1 LHGSRFSNGIL
12 RNFHSVLAVLLRYP
26 THFED
31 STKSPFVLIYRVFS
45 ALPAPYFGAT
55 SAFVLHYGAS
65 ITSPRELRGRVGME
79 LKEAYLD
86 RVLGEVED
94 LSSRVAELKGRFA
107 KQKVS
112 VKLEHYWELEY
123 VRTRFTEF
131 KRRVED
137 LEEAHDGELVRFQES
152 VEIAWKDLIHA
163 METLLAA
170 LP

>member
-1 LHGSRFSNGIL
+1 
-12 RNFHSVLAVLLRYP
+12 
-26 THFED
+26 
-31 STKSPFVLIYRVFS
+31 
-45 ALPAPYFGAT
+45 
-55 SAFVLHYGAS
+55 
-65 ITSPRELRGRVGME
+65 ME

-86 RVLGEVED
+86 RVLGEVDD
-94 LSSRVAELKGRFA
+94 LSCRVSELKGRFA

-131 KRRVED
+131 KRRIED
-137 LEEAHDGELVRFQES
+137 LEEAQNGELDRFQES

>member
-1 LHGSRFSNGIL
+1 L
-12 RNFHSVLAVLLRYP
+12 V
-26 THFED
+26 
-31 STKSPFVLIYRVFS
+31 
-45 ALPAPYFGAT
+45 
-55 SAFVLHYGAS
+55 
-65 ITSPRELRGRVGME
+65 ME

-94 LSSRVAELKGRFA
+94 LSSRVSELKGRFA
-107 KQKVS
+107 KQKVC

-137 LEEAHDGELVRFQES
+137 LENAEDGELDRFQDS
-152 VEIAWKDLIHA
+152 VEIAWKDLLQA